1 MDEFVQMII
10 MFVVIILTIVLGGSR
25 QRKARQQRTRTEGEV
40 EGTPDGQEALP
51 PFMENF
57 PFEVGETQPVEQA
70 QEAAV
75 PLVVEQSEPEP
86 PKEPE
91 PKNEEQKPPPVPVD
105 SPTALPAKPLPV
117 TALPDLSPE
126 TFRQGIILAEI
137 LGRPKTLRSR
147 RR

>member
-1 MDEFVQMII
+1 MDELVQMII
-10 MFVVIILTIVLGGSR
+10 MFAVIVLTIVLGGSR
-25 QRKARQQRTRTEGEV
+25 QRKARQQRTQTEGEV
-40 EGTPDGQEALP
+40 EGTPDSQETLP

-57 PFEVGETQPVEQA
+57 PFEVGETQALEETG
-70 QEAAV
+70 EADV
-75 PLVVEQSEPEP
+75 PLVAEQSEPEP
-86 PKEPE
+86 PEEPE
-91 PKNEEQKPPPVPVD
+91 PERKEQKPPPVPVD
-105 SPTALPAKPLPV
+105 SPTSLPAKPLPM